1 MEEVE
6 LVIIGA
12 GPTGLFATFC
22 AGLRAIKSVTLEGL
36 GTYGGQMHE
45 LYPEKNVYDVQGV
58 PKLVSFELAKKMYEQ
73 ATMFNQKIV
82 FDSDVTDI
90 IPTEGGK
97 FILEVNGEQAYT
109 TKSVLI
115 CAGVGYFTP
124 NKLNVEGEA
133 SYLGRGVYYTVKSI
147 ADFKGDRAMIVGG
160 GDSAFDYALQIEP
173 VVKSVIIT
181 QHNGLL
187 KAAESSILAA
197 KNSQKIK
204 VMLNTG
210 IKKILGDGNGVNKVC
225 INDNV
230 SNTESY
236 LDVDSVIVAIGH
248 KADPDIFKSI
258 TFESVNKRYIKVDTN
273 YKTNINGIY
282 AAGDIA
288 NVSNEPKFALLA
300 VGGAEAY
307 VAINNIKKYLSP
319 QSSLTGEHS
328 SNLDL

>member
-22 AGLRAIKSVTLEGL
+22 AGLRAVKSVTLEGL
-36 GTYGGQMHE
+36 ETYGGQMHE
-45 LYPEKNVYDVQGV
+45 LYPEKKVYDVQGV
-58 PKLVSFELAKKMYEQ
+58 PKVISYELAKKMYEQ
-73 ATMFNQKIV
+73 AAMFNPKIV
-82 FDSDVTDI
+82 FNSDVTDI
-90 IPTEGGK
+90 IPTEGNR

-109 TKSVLI
+109 ARAILI

-133 SYLGRGVYYTVKSI
+133 TYADKGVYYTVKSI
-147 ADFKGDRAMIVGG
+147 ADFKDASVLIVGG

-173 VVKSVIIT
+173 VVKNVIIA
-181 QHNGLL
+181 QHNGVL
-187 KAAESSILAA
+187 KAAESSVVAA
-197 KNSQKIK
+197 KNKPKIR
-204 VMLNTG
+204 VMLNTE
-210 IKKILGDGNGVNKVC
+210 IKEIVGDGKKV
-225 INDNV
+225 IKADAFDNV
-230 SNTESY
+230 SKTNDR
-236 LDVDSVIVAIGH
+236 LDVDSVIVTIGH
-248 KADPDIFKSI
+248 KANPDIFKSI
-258 TFESVNKRYIKVDTN
+258 TFESVNGRYIKVDTN
-273 YKTNINGIY
+273 YKTNVDGIY

-319 QSSLTGEHS
+319 RASLTGGHS
-328 SNLDL
+328 SNLEL